1 MSTTTA
7 DSLRLRKASN
17 SSTNSTAMANTREL
31 SDSAAEE
38 MSREEIDKIDPF
50 TYTPPF
56 TTCGKI
62 KVLGISLI
70 VTPLYI

>member
-1 MSTTTA
+1 MSTTSTTA
-7 DSLRLRKASN
+7 DSLRLRKAS
-17 SSTNSTAMANTREL
+17 SSSVNSTVMANTEEL
-31 SDSAAEE
+31 SDTAAEE

-62 KVLGISLI
+62 KVLSQ
-70 VTPLYI
+70 VTPLYD